1 MEGGHKDRSKYRLV
15 LFLRLR
21 VTFLPPHKYINLPRR
36 EYLELEILGKHVD
49 WEKILQDVESNTLE
63 LKWNFYKTVV
73 DDKGRNNGEETTEY
87 I

>member
-1 MEGGHKDRSKYRLV
+1 M
-15 LFLRLR
+15 
-21 VTFLPPHKYINLPRR
+21 
-36 EYLELEILGKHVD
+36 D